1 MKDEVLRMANE
12 VDNTD
17 LEGGHNFTI
26 SEPQLVTVK
35 MFDRDYHITSD
46 QPQLVALLVDE
57 INREAKKLKDSSPVS
72 MGPGHFDWPVQ
83 VAFQLALGRFKA
95 LESYNALKRQVDSEA
110 DKMSRRINSGLRDME
125 VEKVAHRFKSDL
137 SDLDDLGLES
147 APIATRMAAGLDAQ
161 ETEKLAQR
169 ITAGLD
175 EIETEKLAARVS
187 AGLNKLEVDA
197 EQIAQRLLSIELE

>member
-1 MKDEVLRMANE
+1 MKDEILRMANE

-110 DKMSRRINSGLRDME
+110 DKMSRRINSGLREME
-125 VEKVAHRFKSDL
+125 VEKTTHSFS
-137 SDLDDLGLES
+137 SDLDDLGFES
-147 APIATRMAAGLDAQ
+147 APLATRLAAGLDAQ
-161 ETEKLAQR
+161 ETEKLAKR

-175 EIETEKLAARVS
+175 ELETEKLAERVS
-187 AGLNKLEVDA
+187 AGLDKLEIEA
-197 EQIAQRLLSIELE
+197 EQIAQRLLNIKLE